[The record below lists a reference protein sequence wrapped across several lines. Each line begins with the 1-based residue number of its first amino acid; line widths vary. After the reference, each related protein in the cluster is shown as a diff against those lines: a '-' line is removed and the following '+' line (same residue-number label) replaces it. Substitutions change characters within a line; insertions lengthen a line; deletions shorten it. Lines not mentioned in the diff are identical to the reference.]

1 MSHHRDSSDDE
12 DDTFVTTGTPLQTY
26 DIGVYMYCG
35 TLELFK
41 NRIDCLFS
49 KIGDLYKLFEL
60 SSVYVLS

>member
-35 TLELFK
+35 T
-41 NRIDCLFS
+41 FS
-49 KIGDLYKLFEL
+49 PKDALKACSTERGGDAASARAL
-60 SSVYVLS
+60 STYIVVF